1 MTRSWLVTFVARLTL
16 HVDKF
21 SCPTVCVE
29 HGASK
34 HRDNLYLMSA
44 CVIVYAC
51 VYVQINYADMLKR
64 VEPLRD
70 ELHSLELQAQENK
83 NRGEEVTN
91 LIMQLEHSIASYK
104 EEYAQLISQAQ
115 AIKTDLENVQA
126 KVQFVRLL
134 YLQLRTVNL
143 ILSCPY
149 SLQPHFYQLQIILCR
164 NLKRQTLCNMYG
176 NPSLIWSLLIWMS
189 DSLGQQI

>member
-1 MTRSWLVTFVARLTL
+1 
-16 HVDKF
+16 
-21 SCPTVCVE
+21 
-29 HGASK
+29 
-34 HRDNLYLMSA
+34 MSA
-44 CVIVYAC
+44 CVIVCTC

-83 NRGEEVTN
+83 NRGEQVTN

-134 YLQLRTVNL
+134 YLRLTENCELNSCNLTSYLLTYLLHGAESFLR
-143 ILSCPY
+143 S
-149 SLQPHFYQLQIILCR
+149 
-164 NLKRQTLCNMYG
+164 
-176 NPSLIWSLLIWMS
+176 
-189 DSLGQQI
+189 

>member
-1 MTRSWLVTFVARLTL
+1 MSSIAIKYSLVHIVVFDYIPFPITL

-21 SCPTVCVE
+21 SCPSLCVE
-29 HGASK
+29 HDASK
-34 HRDNLYLMSA
+34 YAPMSA
-44 CVIVYAC
+44 CVIICTC

-83 NRGEEVTN
+83 NRGEQVTN

-126 KVQFVRLL
+126 KVHFMRLL
-134 YLQLRTVNL
+134 YRVRQKELPYLR
-143 ILSCPY
+143 SE
-149 SLQPHFYQLQIILCR
+149 
-164 NLKRQTLCNMYG
+164 
-176 NPSLIWSLLIWMS
+176 
-189 DSLGQQI
+189 